1 MEDGRESTEEMRA
14 MNILPPE
21 EVAAQRDYLRR
32 VREWNAAQEAALGT
46 AQKAYILTFGCQQN
60 EADSEKLAGMAEA
73 MGYEIVGEPAE
84 ADLIVVNTCAIR
96 EHAEKKALST
106 VGQFKHLKA
115 KKSDMIIAVCGCM
128 VTQAHRVEEIKHRYP
143 YVDFVFGTSSI
154 HRFPQLLWE
163 KREKGKRL
171 YCPEESQYLVAE
183 GLPIRRE
190 SGYRAWVSI
199 MYGCNNFCS
208 YCIVPYVRGRER
220 SREMGAILEEVRELV
235 EAGYRDITL
244 LGQNVNSYGKDAGYD
259 YDFADLLREL
269 DKIPGDYVLR
279 FMTSHPKD
287 AGKKLIDVMADSKHI
302 ARQFH
307 LPMQSGS
314 DAVLK
319 RMNRKYDTAGYL
331 KTVSYMREKMPDIT
345 VTSDIIV
352 GFPGETEA
360 DFEGTLDMLR
370 RVRFDML
377 YSFIYSP
384 RKGTPAAEMEDQIP
398 PEVQHARFD
407 RLLALQKEIGAERNQ
422 ALVGKDL
429 RVLCDGVSKGNEALY
444 SGRTDG
450 NKIAFFEG
458 SPEDV
463 GTFVT
468 FRAERADAFSLYGKK
483 I

>member
-1 MEDGRESTEEMRA
+1 M
-14 MNILPPE
+14 
-21 EVAAQRDYLRR
+21 
-32 VREWNAAQEAALGT
+32 
-46 AQKAYILTFGCQQN
+46 
-60 EADSEKLAGMAEA
+60 
-73 MGYEIVGEPAE
+73 
-84 ADLIVVNTCAIR
+84 
-96 EHAEKKALST
+96 
-106 VGQFKHLKA
+106 
-115 KKSDMIIAVCGCM
+115 
-128 VTQAHRVEEIKHRYP
+128 
-143 YVDFVFGTSSI
+143 
-154 HRFPQLLWE
+154 
-163 KREKGKRL
+163 
-171 YCPEESQYLVAE
+171 AE

>member
-171 YCPEESQYLVAE
+171 
-183 GLPIRRE
+183 
-190 SGYRAWVSI
+190 
-199 MYGCNNFCS
+199 
-208 YCIVPYVRGRER
+208 
-220 SREMGAILEEVRELV
+220 
-235 EAGYRDITL
+235 
-244 LGQNVNSYGKDAGYD
+244 
-259 YDFADLLREL
+259 
-269 DKIPGDYVLR
+269 
-279 FMTSHPKD
+279 
-287 AGKKLIDVMADSKHI
+287 
-302 ARQFH
+302 
-307 LPMQSGS
+307 
-314 DAVLK
+314 
-319 RMNRKYDTAGYL
+319 
-331 KTVSYMREKMPDIT
+331 
-345 VTSDIIV
+345 
-352 GFPGETEA
+352 
-360 DFEGTLDMLR
+360 
-370 RVRFDML
+370 
-377 YSFIYSP
+377 
-384 RKGTPAAEMEDQIP
+384 
-398 PEVQHARFD
+398 
-407 RLLALQKEIGAERNQ
+407 
-422 ALVGKDL
+422 
-429 RVLCDGVSKGNEALY
+429 
-444 SGRTDG
+444 
-450 NKIAFFEG
+450 
-458 SPEDV
+458 
-463 GTFVT
+463 
-468 FRAERADAFSLYGKK
+468 
-483 I
+483 

>member
-331 KTVSYMREKMPDIT
+331 ETVSYMREKMPDIT

-429 RVLCDGVSKGNEALY
+429 RVLCDGVSKGNETLY

-463 GTFVT
+463 GKFVT